1 MQRDRNNTPA
11 VVRDAG
17 KLCPDCDHRLPREA
31 FYRRGNGSLSTYCKV
46 HQRQRSKAAYRR
58 RRQDPAAL
66 ARMRAVD
73 RIRKRA
79 ARARLKALDPGR
91 EARQA
96 RSRAAATR
104 RLIEGH
110 PEEYRQLLAD
120 ERVEQHAGVAALEGG
135 APDAA

>member
-11 VVRDAG
+11 GIRDAG
-17 KLCPDCDHRLPREA
+17 KLCPDCAHQLPPDA
-31 FYRRGNGSLSTYCKV
+31 FYLRGNGQLSTYCKV

-73 RIRKRA
+73 RKRKRA
-79 ARARLKALDPGR
+79 SRARLKTLDPGR

-96 RSRAAATR
+96 RSRTAAAR
-104 RLIEGH
+104 RLIAAY
-110 PEEYRQLLAD
+110 PEEYRALLEA
-120 ERVEQHAGVAALEGG
+120 ERAEHIGALAVEGG
-135 APDAA
+135 APSAA

>member
-1 MQRDRNNTPA
+1 MQRDRTNAPA

-17 KLCPDCDHRLPREA
+17 KLCPDCDHRLPPNA
-31 FYRRGNGSLSTYCKV
+31 FYLRGNGSLSTYCKV
-46 HQRQRSKAAYRR
+46 HQRERSKAAYRR

-66 ARMRAVD
+66 ARMRVVD
-73 RIRKRA
+73 RTRKRA
-79 ARARLKALDPGR
+79 ARARLRTLDPGR

-110 PEEYRQLLAD
+110 PEEYHRLLEA
-120 ERVEQHAGVAALEGG
+120 ERAHEQVDVPAVEGG
-135 APDAA
+135 GSDAA